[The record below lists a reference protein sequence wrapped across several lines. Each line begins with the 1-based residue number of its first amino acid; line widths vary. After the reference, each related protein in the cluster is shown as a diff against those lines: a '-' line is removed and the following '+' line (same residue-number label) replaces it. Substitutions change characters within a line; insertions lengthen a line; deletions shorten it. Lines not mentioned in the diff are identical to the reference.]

1 MRYVIFICLFVQFHL
16 ITMGQNTPVY
26 SQYLIN
32 GLLINPAYAGS
43 RDVLSTVVTYRDQ
56 WAGFQGAP
64 VTQTITGHM
73 PLQNKSLALGVIIT
87 NESIGIINN
96 TGIFGN
102 YAYRVRLS
110 SGMLAFGF
118 KAGVDLFKE
127 NDSQL
132 NIKDQGDYVFTNKGS
147 YVLPNFGAGVYY
159 YNSNYFAGLSLPTI
173 LSYKESP
180 GGNSYNAYNNAQNY
194 NFMFFGGCLINV
206 SDGFKLKP
214 STLIQYAL
222 NSTFQYDLNINAILL
237 KDGILSFGTSYRANN
252 AIVGI
257 VEVQLNTQLK
267 IGYSYDY
274 NLNTLGTYS
283 GGSHEITIRYEF
295 KYIVNALNPRFF

>member
-1 MRYVIFICLFVQFHL
+1 MQFHL